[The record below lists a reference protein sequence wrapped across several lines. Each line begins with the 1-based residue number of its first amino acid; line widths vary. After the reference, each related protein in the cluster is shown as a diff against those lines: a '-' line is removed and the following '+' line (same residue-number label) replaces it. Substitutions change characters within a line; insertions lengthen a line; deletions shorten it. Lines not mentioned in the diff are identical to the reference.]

1 MLLALVPVFA
11 VLLAGV
17 VATVVESS
25 VAVEV
30 L

>member
-1 MLLALVPVFA
+1 MLLALVPVFP